1 VQYLQQRPAA
11 PWSEIFEAS
20 AQVRHEAYSWLF
32 KGSPHKQDT
41 RIRILLEQDAFA
53 RIHENWKSVGYPF
66 SHLVPSLGT
75 SIGASGDRPDA
86 LADLVGTV
94 MNGGVRVP
102 AVNIEHLRFAANT
115 PYDTS
120 LSPSTQPV
128 RVMAPEV
135 AATVKRALTSVVTGG
150 TARRLN
156 GTYVSANGTP
166 LEVGG
171 KTGTGD
177 NRFERYGQGGGLISS
192 RVVDRTA
199 TFVFFLGDR
208 FFGTVTAYVAGP
220 DAERFHFTSGIAVQ
234 FLKALKP
241 ELDPLINGPAAPQTA
256 ALVGSSP
263 DRKATAV
270 AATPAA
276 GR

>member
-1 VQYLQQRPAA
+1 MPGRQPRAA
-11 PWSEIFEAS
+11 GPRS
-20 AQVRHEAYSWLF
+20 
-32 KGSPHKQDT
+32 
-41 RIRILLEQDAFA
+41 
-53 RIHENWKSVGYPF
+53 
-66 SHLVPSLGT
+66 
-75 SIGASGDRPDA
+75 
-86 LADLVGTV
+86 
-94 MNGGVRVP
+94 
-102 AVNIEHLRFAANT
+102 
-115 PYDTS
+115 S
-120 LSPSTQPV
+120 LSST
-128 RVMAPEV
+128 
-135 AATVKRALTSVVTGG
+135 AATVKRALTSVVAAG

-156 GTYVSANGTP
+156 GTYVAANGTT
-166 LEVGG
+166 LAVGG

-208 FFGTVTAYVAGP
+208 FYGSVTAYVPGP

-241 ELDPLINGPAAPQTA
+241 ELDPLIDGPAAPPAQ

-263 DRKATAV
+263 DRNSAV
-270 AATPAA
+270 IKSSAAA